1 MKDFDNSIQNQP
13 NLTVGFANI
22 TVAQKHDTE
31 NRAAQLQH
39 NLFHIMNNNG
49 AMKKH

>member
-22 TVAQKHDTE
+22 TVAQKYDTE
-31 NRAAQLQH
+31 NRAVQLQH
-39 NLFHIMNNNG
+39 NVFQIMNNNG
-49 AMKKH
+49 AMKKN